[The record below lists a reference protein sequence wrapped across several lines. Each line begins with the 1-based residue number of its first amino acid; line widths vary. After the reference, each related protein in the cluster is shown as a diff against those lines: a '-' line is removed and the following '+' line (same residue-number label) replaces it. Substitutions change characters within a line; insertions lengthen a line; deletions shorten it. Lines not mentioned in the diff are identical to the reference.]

1 MLEALNA
8 QYSIM
13 NFAPDLATAVLYQI
27 LDLVQNDRLEISI
40 VLFSFSRSIHL
51 FPSLCRNRI
60 FNSKGN
66 YLILKEII

>member
-27 LDLVQNDRLEISI
+27 LDLVQIDRLEISI
-40 VLFSFSRSIHL
+40 VLFFHSAAQSIF
-51 FPSLCRNRI
+51 FPLYAEI
-60 FNSKGN
+60 GF
-66 YLILKEII
+66 LILK